1 MSDYEEEFRLKRIEI
16 RNHEGDR
23 RVIMHEERVIKLENG
38 EEVIAEGKNHIFQMT
53 DENRQDQFD
62 IVNPVDKTGTG
73 QRMSYQDLFNMVYS
87 VYADMVTKRDA

>member
-38 EEVIAEGKNHIFQMT
+38 EEVIADGKNHIFQMT

-62 IVNPVDKTGTG
+62 IINPVDKTGTG
-73 QRMSYQDLFNMVYS
+73 QRMSYQDFFNMVYS